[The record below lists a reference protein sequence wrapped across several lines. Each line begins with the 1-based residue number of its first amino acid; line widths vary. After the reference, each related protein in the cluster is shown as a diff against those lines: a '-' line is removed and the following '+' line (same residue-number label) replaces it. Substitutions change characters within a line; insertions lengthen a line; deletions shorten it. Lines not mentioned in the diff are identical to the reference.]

1 MMWQENEGYGPYH
14 FITFGTLLLSSSP
27 CPGLRPTRR
36 VKGTGEDVVRGEDTN
51 RGRKCSGGIRTGYY
65 RSILCSLVKEGPY
78 RVNQPWKQI
87 TCGAVISL
95 LPQVLLQSYH
105 HLFTWHRSP
114 NSLLTSVR
122 SVPHLFSSSRPGPS
136 GSRSLR
142 ARGPVVRRRGKRRT
156 KNRWKE
162 ASACR
167 SSVLSARFLTSFTH

>member
-1 MMWQENEGYGPYH
+1 M
-14 FITFGTLLLSSSP
+14 
-27 CPGLRPTRR
+27 
-36 VKGTGEDVVRGEDTN
+36 RGEDTN

-142 ARGPVVRRRGKRRT
+142 ARARPPAGKGGEREENRDEPGVRYEREEIRTAGTETQPAVTSLQSPPYSRFPWLVHPRLTTLTGEETTVRRG
-156 KNRWKE
+156 
-162 ASACR
+162 
-167 SSVLSARFLTSFTH
+167 

>member
-1 MMWQENEGYGPYH
+1 M
-14 FITFGTLLLSSSP
+14 
-27 CPGLRPTRR
+27 
-36 VKGTGEDVVRGEDTN
+36 RGEDTN

-142 ARGPVVRRRGKRRT
+142 ARARPPAGKGGEREE
-156 KNRWKE
+156 NRD
-162 ASACR
+162 AADNLTVNHVLVHFPFHSFRSLCR
-167 SSVLSARFLTSFTH
+167 SITAPRVKREVNEVKDESNEWIGSGNE

>member
-1 MMWQENEGYGPYH
+1 M
-14 FITFGTLLLSSSP
+14 
-27 CPGLRPTRR
+27 
-36 VKGTGEDVVRGEDTN
+36 KGTGEDVVRGEDTN

-122 SVPHLFSSSRPGPS
+122 SVPHLFILSYLGRLFPHAFPSPHSIRLGRPFGPD
-136 GSRSLR
+136 G
-142 ARGPVVRRRGKRRT
+142 
-156 KNRWKE
+156 
-162 ASACR
+162 
-167 SSVLSARFLTSFTH
+167 ARFRRPKRGEERGEGHGRA